1 MIQIKSFVFNPFQE
15 NTYIVWDETKEALV
29 IDPGC
34 SDPSERQELSDFITT
49 EGLKVVKLLNTHC
62 HIDHV
67 LGNFFVQKTY
77 GVSLHVH
84 EKDIPV
90 LKAVKTYAPN
100 YGFPDYQEV
109 EVEVVLK
116 EATEI
121 TFGNSSFEV
130 LFVPGHA
137 PGHVAF
143 VNKEQKIC
151 ISGDVLFR
159 GSIGRTDLP
168 GGNFEILLNS
178 IEQQLFPL
186 GDDMVVYSGHGV
198 STTIGYERQWNP
210 FVGANAQMGLK

>member
-34 SDPSERQELSDFITT
+34 SDPSERQELSDFITN

-77 GVSLHVH
+77 SVSLHVH